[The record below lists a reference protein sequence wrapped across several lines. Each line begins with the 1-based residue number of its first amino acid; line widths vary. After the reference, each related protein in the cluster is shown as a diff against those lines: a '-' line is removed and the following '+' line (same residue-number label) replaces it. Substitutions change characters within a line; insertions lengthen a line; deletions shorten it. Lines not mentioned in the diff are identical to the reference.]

1 MLEVKGKL
9 EIERSQLKQEKEAM
23 QKTEQHSIL
32 NKGGVMRAPIRISFG
47 KS

>member
-9 EIERSQLKQEKEAM
+9 EMERSALKQERDAL

-32 NKGGVMRAPIRISFG
+32 NKGGVMRAPIRLNFG
-47 KS
+47 K